1 MGLFDIFKSEK
12 KEYGSLHCFDIA
24 TTGLA
29 DGYSEKTK
37 ELIKLINT
45 ELKNKDENEFIKW
58 LAKKPGYRKLEDKEI
73 DSDSISVIYLKKYK
87 PLDGEICKNMNQF
100 LIPKNL
106 IDHKDDENTVRGF
119 RVLDALKTYNV
130 QGTFSGKTLAI
141 LNINNYTKD
150 WKKTLKYS
158 KKVRRLSFQY
168 LNLDQLEYKLLKPY
182 EKKLN
187 NTNFKK
193 NEAADLW
200 LEINNKVFTELFN
213 TEKRKKYP
221 INMFQAYLAFHA

>member
-1 MGLFDIFKSEK
+1 M
-12 KEYGSLHCFDIA
+12 
-24 TTGLA
+24 
-29 DGYSEKTK
+29 
-37 ELIKLINT
+37 
-45 ELKNKDENEFIKW
+45 
-58 LAKKPGYRKLEDKEI
+58 AKKPGYRKLEDKEI

-119 RVLDALKTYNV
+119 RVLDAIKTYNV

-168 LNLDQLEYKLLKPY
+168 LNLDQLEYS
-182 EKKLN
+182 
-187 NTNFKK
+187 F
-193 NEAADLW
+193 
-200 LEINNKVFTELFN
+200 
-213 TEKRKKYP
+213 
-221 INMFQAYLAFHA
+221 